1 MNKKGQKPLF
11 SNMADA
17 HPAGDAVLCA
27 VAVDAEEDF
36 DWQNPVSS
44 TDYSTACMSRI
55 PQLQEITGAYGAVP
69 TYLLT
74 YPVLGND
81 EVIRLLQRH
90 IARGDCEFGAQLHPW
105 VNPPFDGDSGSA
117 MSYAGNLQANLEERK
132 LVMLMRRLEECF
144 GEAPTCYR
152 AGRYGLSRTT
162 SLLLEKHGFLVDTSL
177 APRTTSVADG
187 GPDYTSVDYQPF
199 WFGEN
204 RRLLELP
211 LCRSIV
217 GWGGNA
223 AAPIYHAMAAGG
235 AATLRLPGVLNRLGV
250 AERITLSPEGND
262 LPAMIRLVRRLLARG
277 QRIFVVSFHSS
288 SLALGRNPYVQTKA
302 ELHQFYDRLSGI
314 LDFIAGLPQAR
325 FVSLSQM
332 PGYMAAADA
341 GTRLME
347 AA

>member
-81 EVIRLLQRH
+81 EVVRLLQRH

-152 AGRYGLSRTT
+152 AGRYGLSRNT
-162 SLLLEKHGFLVDTSL
+162 SSLLEKHGFLVDTSL

-204 RRLLELP
+204 RRLLEMP

-217 GWGGNA
+217 GWGGTRPRPSITPWRRRRCHIA
-223 AAPIYHAMAAGG
+223 AARRAEPAGRCRTHHALTRRQRPAGHDTAG
-235 AATLRLPGVLNRLGV
+235 APPV
-250 AERITLSPEGND
+250 
-262 LPAMIRLVRRLLARG
+262 ARG

-288 SLALGRNPYVQTKA
+288 SLAIGRNPYVQTKA
-302 ELHQFYDRLSGI
+302 ELHQFYDRFSGI
-314 LDFIAGLPQAR
+314 LDFIAGLSQAR

-332 PGYMAAADA
+332 PGCMATAGA
-341 GTRLME
+341 GTRILE

>member
-1 MNKKGQKPLF
+1 MIKAGQTPLF
-11 SNMADA
+11 SDMTEAR
-17 HPAGDAVLCA
+17 PAGDAVLCT

-36 DWQNPVSS
+36 DWQTPVRT

-74 YPVLGND
+74 YPVLGNQ
-81 EVIRLLQRH
+81 EVVRLLQRH
-90 IARGDCEFGAQLHPW
+90 LARGDCAFGAQLHPW
-105 VNPPFDGDSGSA
+105 VNPPFDGETGSA
-117 MSYAGNLQANLEERK
+117 MSYAGNLRANLEERK
-132 LVMLMRRLEECF
+132 LIMLMRRLQECF

-162 SLLLEKHGFLVDTSL
+162 SSLLEKHGFVVDTSL

-187 GPDYTSVDYQPF
+187 GPDYNNVDYQPF
-199 WFGEN
+199 WFGET

-217 GWGGNA
+217 GWGGGA
-223 AAPIYHAMAAGG
+223 AAPIYHAMAAGS
-235 AATLRLPGVLNRLGV
+235 AAALRLPGVLTRVGL

-262 LPAMIRLVRRLLARG
+262 LPAMKRLVRRLLARG
-277 QRIFVVSFHSS
+277 QRVFVVSFHSS
-288 SLALGRNPYVQTKA
+288 SLAIGRNPYVQSKA

-314 LDFIAGLPQAR
+314 LDYIAGLQRAR

-332 PGYMAAADA
+332 PDCMAADGRA
-341 GTRLME
+341 RLME

>member
-1 MNKKGQKPLF
+1 MNTAGQPPLF
-11 SNMADA
+11 NNMTQARPAD
-17 HPAGDAVLCA
+17 DAVLCA

-36 DWQNPVSS
+36 DWQTPVR
-44 TDYSTACMSRI
+44 STAFSTGCMSRI

-74 YPVLGND
+74 YPVLGNE
-81 EVIRLLQRH
+81 EVVRLLRRH
-90 IARGDCEFGAQLHPW
+90 LSRGDCEFGAQLHPW
-105 VNPPFDGDSGSA
+105 VNPPFDGDTGSA

-144 GEAPTCYR
+144 GAAPTCYR

-162 SLLLEKHGFLVDTSL
+162 SSLLEKHGFVVDTSL

-187 GPDYTSVDYQPF
+187 GPDYSNVDYQPF

-211 LCRSIV
+211 LCRSII
-217 GWGGNA
+217 GWGGGA

-235 AATLRLPGVLNRLGV
+235 GAALRLPGVLTRIGL

-262 LPAMIRLVRRLLARG
+262 LAAMKRLVSRLLARG
-277 QRIFVVSFHSS
+277 QRVFVVSFHSS

-302 ELHQFYDRLSGI
+302 ALHQFYDRLSGI
-314 LDFIAGLPQAR
+314 LDHIAGLKRAR

-332 PGYMAAADA
+332 PGCMTRA
-341 GTRLME
+341 GKMRLME